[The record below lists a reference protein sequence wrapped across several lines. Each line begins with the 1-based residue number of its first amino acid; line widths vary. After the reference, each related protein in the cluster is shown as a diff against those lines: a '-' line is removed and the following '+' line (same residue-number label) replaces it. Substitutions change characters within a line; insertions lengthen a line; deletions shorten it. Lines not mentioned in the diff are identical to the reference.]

1 MNIISI
7 IGPSRG
13 GKAALTPYFSACKM
27 VDLPFNTP
35 DLDWIIDSHNLNHL
49 TDQGFKNHV
58 SVYVFTYA
66 WYSYLGRHINLRHT
80 DYYSARNLK
89 PYLEMEQRFSK
100 PDNDESFQD
109 FLAKVSENSW
119 IPCFQLDFSPHQYQI
134 LKESTDINY
143 LPIYSRRSPY
153 DLLRAWLV
161 GNRLDRSK
169 ILSRMMRYGSIP
181 GKSYRSFA
189 KQFVHNLAKKESS
202 VDNKGNFTFHTS
214 PSSDLDRSISN
225 VNSLIDYVASEEKQ
239 ASFWDNCGCS
249 IRFEEMVSNPDK
261 VQEALQA
268 RLDITFDPALLPRA
282 YDFIKL
288 RSLDKALTTD
298 LKIIENE
305 LSDLGVSSSRIDLI
319 TGLQSSYLEYFEK

>member
-7 IGPSRG
+7 LGPSRG
-13 GKAALTPYFSACKM
+13 GKAALTPYFAACEM
-27 VDLPFNTP
+27 VDLPFNTA
-35 DLDWIIDSHNLNHL
+35 DLDWLIDSHNLNHM
-49 TDQGFKNHV
+49 TDEGFKNHV
-58 SVYVFTYA
+58 AVYVFTYA

-89 PYLEMEQRFSK
+89 PHLDMERRFSK

-119 IPCFQLDFSPHQYQI
+119 IPCFQLDFSPHQYQV
-134 LKESTDINY
+134 LKESTDISY
-143 LPIYSRRSPY
+143 LPVYSRRSPY
-153 DLLRAWLV
+153 DLLRAWLI

-169 ILSRMMRYGSIP
+169 SLSRMMKYGSIP
-181 GKSYRSFA
+181 GKTNRSFA
-189 KQFVHNLAKKESS
+189 KQFVRNLSKKESS
-202 VDNKGNFTFHTS
+202 VDKMGNFTFHTY
-214 PSSDLDRSISN
+214 PSSDLDKKISN
-225 VNSLIDYVASEEKQ
+225 INSLIDAVISEEKR
-239 ASFWDNCGCS
+239 ASFWDNCGCA

-261 VQEALQA
+261 VQDALQA

-288 RSLDKALTTD
+288 RPLGTALTRD
-298 LKIIENE
+298 LRVIENE

-319 TGLQSSYLEYFEK
+319 TGLQSSYLEYFIK